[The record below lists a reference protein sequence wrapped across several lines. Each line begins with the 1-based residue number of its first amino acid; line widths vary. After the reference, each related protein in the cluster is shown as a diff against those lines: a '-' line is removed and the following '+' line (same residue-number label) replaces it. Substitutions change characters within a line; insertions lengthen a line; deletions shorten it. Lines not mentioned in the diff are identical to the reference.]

1 MKSVSPD
8 TAEEIFK
15 HLISRGSTTALAAYG
30 NWLFKRS
37 RLQEAELFL
46 REASEKRVNN
56 SQTLLGKVLEKAGKL
71 SDALAVYEEALSRG
85 ELHAAGRIE
94 KIQRRIHMGSDTA
107 PRSHERPSSA
117 FDPTESESVL
127 LGKVKESSSEEAER
141 IFKHLIDEGS
151 TPALV
156 AYGNWLFKRGQLTEA
171 ENVLRK
177 AVASEVDSVN
187 STLLLGKVLERSG
200 KIREAA
206 TAYQEAIA
214 QGSPHARV
222 NLEKLEA
229 RISDSLSAN
238 PEERLF
244 GGPATGDAPR
254 LVPGEEEDPPAF
266 DPESDDGVLV
276 ARAKKAPPHEAERIF
291 QFLVARGSTTA
302 LVTYG
307 NWLFRRGNLDEAE
320 RLLSEAGEQRVSQ
333 ALICLGKVLERK
345 GRLSEA
351 QSSYEEAAR
360 RGDSHSLVAL
370 GKLHEKLRD
379 FPAAE
384 EAYKAAIRVGDA
396 AEVPLGYL
404 LEKMGEFGR
413 AERIYEDAI
422 NNLDWAAV
430 IPLGKLYARR
440 EEYEQEA
447 DLYEGVIGRA
457 SRSLPNN
464 IPARLAGI
472 REREGRLN
480 DALNL
485 YRLSL
490 SMGNEDARSSVI
502 RLEGEVA
509 QAEE

>member
-1 MKSVSPD
+1 MPPFTRPD
-8 TAEEIFK
+8 LPDGPLNDLLVDLHEL
-15 HLISRGSTTALAAYG
+15 HLLAGWPSTRTMELQVGSSSHTRIHKLFVEPRRPDWGLLELVVEYLARATRRDVERTRDHFHDRWLAVARPFPHEAGAILSLPRAALPVERGPSAGEAARALTSLAA
-30 NWLFKRS
+30 
-37 RLQEAELFL
+37 EA
-46 REASEKRVNN
+46 
-56 SQTLLGKVLEKAGKL
+56 VLP
-71 SDALAVYEEALSRG
+71 
-85 ELHAAGRIE
+85 AA
-94 KIQRRIHMGSDTA
+94 A
-107 PRSHERPSSA
+107 RPE
-117 FDPTESESVL
+117 PV
-127 LGKVKESSSEEAER
+127 
-141 IFKHLIDEGS
+141 
-151 TPALV
+151 
-156 AYGNWLFKRGQLTEA
+156 
-171 ENVLRK
+171 
-177 AVASEVDSVN
+177 
-187 STLLLGKVLERSG
+187 
-200 KIREAA
+200 
-206 TAYQEAIA
+206 
-214 QGSPHARV
+214 
-222 NLEKLEA
+222 
-229 RISDSLSAN
+229 
-238 PEERLF
+238 
-244 GGPATGDAPR
+244 
-254 LVPGEEEDPPAF
+254 
-266 DPESDDGVLV
+266 V